1 MSTLRTNENGVHVG
15 IPWESFREYALLT
28 APRLLTTNITQTE
41 ISILEGD
48 YYQAY
53 TRDTLAT
60 GTSVYYQFVTP
71 PSKFFGF
78 RFTEF
83 GSTLGDSEIYMFKN
97 PTGVVTGSAVTIV
110 NFNEYIN
117 RTATATFNAVT
128 SVTTEGDEFFWDF
141 IPSGSGGRP
150 AGGTESRE
158 GFLIIAPNTTLLF
171 KMTNNAA
178 QNSTMR
184 LLLEWVEVTPPVLSE

>member
-1 MSTLRTNENGVHVG
+1 VAQLTKNSGGVHIG
-15 IPWESFREYALLT
+15 IPFDMVREYQLLT
-28 APRLLTTNITQTE
+28 APRLLTTGITQTE

-78 RFTEF
+78 RYTEF
-83 GSTLGDSEIYMFKN
+83 GSTLGDSEIYMYQN
-97 PTGVVTGSAVTIV
+97 PTGVVTGAAVTII

-117 RTATATFNAVT
+117 RSATATFNAVT

-141 IPSGSGGRP
+141 IPSGSGARP
-150 AGGTESRE
+150 AGGAASRE
-158 GFLIIAPNTTLLF
+158 GFLIIAPSTTLLF

-178 QNSTMR
+178 QDSTMR
-184 LLLEWVEVTPPVLSE
+184 LLLEWVEVTPSVLSE